1 MTAVIARIFLCLAG
15 FALFGAYAVHGPAG
29 ARQIEAKIQAVAEE
43 QLERGGFGWANVR
56 ADGRTVLVSGEA
68 PNRGELDAALAT
80 LRSAGA
86 GAIDHVD
93 SAAAI
98 VATAPKLAS
107 AAPVSGARDIRPAP
121 ASPESE
127 SLANN
132 DKTQISDE
140 TGKAQADDRAAACQ
154 AAINKALN
162 GRRLTFQHNSAWLGA
177 RGRALLDEFA
187 REISDCDDQP
197 ITIEGHTDASGAPA
211 VNLNIS
217 ERRAAA
223 VKDYLDK
230 LGLTAIFEIK
240 GFGETR
246 PIASNRSEAGRSA
259 NRRIDFVVA
268 TAPLESD

>member
-1 MTAVIARIFLCLAG
+1 LIARIFLCLGG

-29 ARQIEAKIQAVAEE
+29 ARQIEAKIQAIAAE

-56 ADGRTVLVSGEA
+56 ADGRSVLVSGEA
-68 PNRGELDAALAT
+68 PNRGELDAALAA

-93 SAAAI
+93 SRGALVAAALKS
-98 VATAPKLAS
+98 APTE
-107 AAPVSGARDIRPAP
+107 
-121 ASPESE
+121 PESG
-127 SLANN
+127 SLANSG
-132 DKTQISDE
+132 KTQIGVE
-140 TGKAQADDRAAACQ
+140 TDKAQTDDRAATCQ
-154 AAINKALN
+154 AAVNKALN

-187 REISDCDDQP
+187 REISDCDDQT
-197 ITIEGHTDASGAPA
+197 ITIEGHTDASGTPE

-217 ERRAAA
+217 ERRAGA

-230 LGLTAIFEIK
+230 LGLTAKFEIK
-240 GFGETR
+240 GYGETR
-246 PIASNRSEAGRSA
+246 PIASNRSEAGRTA

-268 TAPLESD
+268 SAPLESD